1 MTRFVLQ
8 RSQHRVATALFSDEC
23 LYKIISYLH
32 LVYKHTQCCPFQ
44 IKGKKKKPTHKYCKV
59 AKYKEK
65 KKATFGFGNIKKK
78 RNIKSNVALVP
89 VCKKKKKIERKEKKG
104 AWAGH

>member
-1 MTRFVLQ
+1 MLQ
-8 RSQHRVATALFSDEC
+8 NEPTQCGYWSDCSDEC

-44 IKGKKKKPTHKYCKV
+44 IKEKTTHKYCKV

-65 KKATFGFGNIKKK
+65 KLLLVLAILKKE
-78 RNIKSNVALVP
+78 I
-89 VCKKKKKIERKEKKG
+89 
-104 AWAGH
+104 

>member
-59 AKYKEK
+59 AKYKGK
-65 KKATFGFGNIKKK
+65 KKLLLVLATLKKK
-78 RNIKSNVALVP
+78 EI
-89 VCKKKKKIERKEKKG
+89 
-104 AWAGH
+104 